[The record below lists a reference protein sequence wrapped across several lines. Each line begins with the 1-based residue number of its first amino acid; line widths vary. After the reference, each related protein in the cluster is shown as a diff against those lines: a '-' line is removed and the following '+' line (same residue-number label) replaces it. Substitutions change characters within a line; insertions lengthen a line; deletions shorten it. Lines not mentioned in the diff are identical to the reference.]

1 MVNGKIPKTL
11 LILPLSADFK
21 TCPKCG
27 FVWPTGEA
35 FLDDPALELVGYQVN
50 FKKLKLGSFLFNH
63 TCKDT
68 LSVHANAFWDLL
80 KGIDFIDRATGS
92 DQCPGYCLHQDVL
105 DPCPAQ
111 CECAFVREIIQIIKA
126 WSGKPSDGELIS
138 S

>member
-1 MVNGKIPKTL
+1 M
-11 LILPLSADFK
+11 SANFK

-27 FVWPTGEA
+27 FAWPTREG
-35 FLDDPALELVGYQVN
+35 FLNDPDLELIGYQVN
-50 FKKLKLGSFLFNH
+50 FEELTLGYFLFNH
-63 TCKDT
+63 SCKDT
-68 LSVHANAFWDLL
+68 LSVPANAFWDFY
-80 KGIDFIDRATGS
+80 KGHVFIDRATGS

-126 WSGKPSDGELIS
+126 WPGKPSDRELIS